1 MTLTADN
8 WKNKRGT
15 KDRACKCGSWKQ
27 HWINMSGE
35 AWPALCSVAG
45 CTNPASVGGHIIN
58 PDVSG
63 EYIVPMCESHNGVD
77 YSFDLKGDITLVSA
91 NKSQTCEK

>member
-15 KDRACKCGSWKQ
+15 KERDCRCGSWKQ

-35 AWPALCSVAG
+35 AWPSLCCVAG

-77 YSFDLKGDITLVSA
+77 CSFDLKGDITLVSA
-91 NKSQTCEK
+91 NKSRTCEK